1 MSEENVNLSWVRE
14 VNSWVE
20 AYNYLNDK
28 YALRHALM
36 ALLVGVTRELCY
48 EIEKLPPGEQ
58 QTKVSVI
65 AADLSREIKS
75 IVDLKRG
82 SETVYP
88 SSEIVLAYRKAR
100 MDLEFPEEERGLTQR
115 APDACPYCAGK
126 GEFVNVIGKALRCNH
141 CAGTGQ
147 RG

>member
-28 YALRHALM
+28 YALHHALM

-82 SETVYP
+82 SETVHP

-100 MDLEFPEEERGLTQR
+100 MDLEFPEEERGLTQH
-115 APDACPYCAGK
+115 AVDVAEDSEQIEKIVKEIVSAGGVPPK
-126 GEFVNVIGKALRCNH
+126 YW
-141 CAGTGQ
+141 Q
-147 RG
+147 RR

>member
-1 MSEENVNLSWVRE
+1 MSEDNVNLSWVRE

-100 MDLEFPEEERGLTQR
+100 MDLEFPEEERGLTKR
-115 APDACPYCAGK
+115 AADECPHCHANPAYTDQQTYPDICSEC
-126 GEFVNVIGKALRCNH
+126 
-141 CAGTGQ
+141 GT
-147 RG
+147 RR

>member
-1 MSEENVNLSWVRE
+1 MSEENVNLVRE

-58 QTKVSVI
+58 QTNVSVI

-75 IVDLKRG
+75 IVGLKRG

-88 SSEIVLAYRKAR
+88 SSEIVRAYRKAR
-100 MDLEFPEEERGLTQR
+100 MDLEYPEEERGLTSR
-115 APDACPYCAGK
+115 AADGLVRCKKC
-126 GEFVNVIGKALRCNH
+126 NALIETTVH
-141 CAGTGQ
+141 CDNCGTL
-147 RG
+147 

>member
-100 MDLEFPEEERGLTQR
+100 MDLEYPEEERGLTKR
-115 APDACPYCAGK
+115 AADFADCHACGIAYPNTATRCTKCGGK
-126 GEFVNVIGKALRCNH
+126 LQSR
-141 CAGTGQ
+141 
-147 RG
+147 

>member
-48 EIEKLPPGEQ
+48 EIEKLPPSEQ

-100 MDLEFPEEERGLTQR
+100 MDLEYPEEERGLTQHLTR
-115 APDACPYCAGK
+115 LQSRQNAPLKNCVPSIMCGTQHRHAG
-126 GEFVNVIGKALRCNH
+126 NANR
-141 CAGTGQ
+141 
-147 RG
+147 